1 MILKGIDRV
10 KEYDHCFRNK
20 RLGLITSISGVD
32 NRLIST
38 IEILNQEYELKALFS
53 PEHGVRGDMGAGQ
66 LVDTY
71 VDDMTGVTV
80 YSLYRKDSK
89 RLTEEMF
96 AEVDVVVYD
105 IQDIGVRYYTFIST
119 LIYAIEDCAKYGKE
133 MIVLDR
139 PNPLGGMK
147 IEGNVLD
154 MTYGSFVGAYPI
166 ATRYGLTVG
175 ELATMVKEE
184 KNIPCD
190 LKIIPCKGWKREML
204 FNEMNQVWI
213 MPSLGIPRFDTSLL
227 YVGACLFE
235 GTNVSEGRGTS
246 CLFEILGAPF
256 IEAEKLVKHLREKEL
271 LGVGFTPTYFT
282 PSSSKY
288 KGVFCKG
295 VHLHITDYKRFDSYK
310 TALVVLESI
319 RNMYP
324 KDFLILPPP
333 KHNNKP
339 FISLL
344 SGNGMFENPEWN
356 CNKILIKNESELLE
370 FQKRKEKY
378 HLYD

>member
-10 KEYDHCFRNK
+10 KEYDHWFRNK

-38 IEILNQEYELKALFS
+38 IEILNQEYELKALFA
-53 PEHGVRGDMGAGQ
+53 PEHGVRGDKDAGQ

-71 VDDMTGVTV
+71 VDDITGVTV

-89 RLTEEMF
+89 RLTEEML

-119 LIYAIEDCAKYGKE
+119 LIYAMEDCAKFGKE

-154 MTYGSFVGAYPI
+154 ITYKSFVGAYPI

-184 KNIPCD
+184 QNIPCN

-204 FNEMNQVWI
+204 FPEMKQVWI

-227 YVGACLFE
+227 YVGTCLFE
-235 GTNVSEGRGTS
+235 GTNISEGRGTS
-246 CLFEILGAPF
+246 CPFEILGAPY
-256 IEAEKLVKHLREKEL
+256 IEADKLVKHLREKEL
-271 LGVGFTPTYFT
+271 LGVGFTPAYFT
-282 PSSSKY
+282 PSSSKH

-295 VHLHITDYKRFDSYK
+295 VHLHITDYKCFDSYK

-324 KDFLILPPP
+324 KDFLILPPQ
-333 KHNNKP
+333 KVGNKP

-344 SGNGMFENPEWN
+344 SGNGMFQNSDWN
-356 CNKILIKNESELLE
+356 FDKILIKNERELFE

-378 HLYD
+378 YLYD

>member
-1 MILKGIDRV
+1 MILKGIDRI
-10 KEYDHCFRNK
+10 KEYDHYFRNK

-38 IEILNQEYELKALFS
+38 IEILNKHYNLKALFA
-53 PEHGVRGDMGAGQ
+53 PEHGVRGDIDAGQ
-66 LVDTY
+66 IVDSY
-71 VDDMTGVTV
+71 IDDMTGVTV
-80 YSLYRKDSK
+80 HSLYRKDSK
-89 RLTEEMF
+89 RFTKEMLS
-96 AEVDVVVYD
+96 EVDVVVYD

-119 LIYAIEDCAKYGKE
+119 LIYAMEDCAKYGKE

-154 MTYGSFVGAYPI
+154 IHYKSFVGAYPI

-175 ELATMVKEE
+175 ELATMVKQEQ
-184 KNIPCD
+184 NILCE
-190 LKIIPCKGWKREML
+190 LKVIPCKGWKREML
-204 FNEMNQVWI
+204 FHDMDQLWI
-213 MPSLGIPRFDTSLL
+213 MPSLGIPRFDTALL
-227 YVGACLFE
+227 YVGNCLFE

-246 CLFEILGAPF
+246 CPFEIIGAPY
-256 IEAEKLVKHLREKEL
+256 IDACKLVKHLRGKEL
-271 LGVGFTPTYFT
+271 SGVAFTPAYFT

-288 KGVFCKG
+288 KGKFCRG
-295 VHLHITDYKRFDSYK
+295 VHIHISDYKQYDSYK
-310 TALVVLESI
+310 TGLIILESI
-319 RNMYP
+319 REMYP
-324 KDFLILPPP
+324 KDFSILSPV
-333 KHNNKP
+333 KVGNKP

-344 SGNGMFENPEWN
+344 SGNDMFEHIDWKSD
-356 CNKILIKNESELLE
+356 KILKMKEKELLE